1 MTAQELYR
9 RLVEDVIDAEKLLV
23 AMMVVSSGYMLWG
36 TTQFSIDRAARFPR
50 LVASVVF
57 IGSLLL
63 LFQAYLPAVLRNA
76 LLSEGAAF
84 EASDEFTEKES
95 EIEEPTAE
103 TESEEISSVGR
114 PIHDSVFTAISVVG
128 YGLVGYAI
136 GLLWA
141 SPLFVLLYARWFR
154 IDLLR
159 TVILAV
165 IGFGIAYSFM
175 IVLTVPMD
183 GGALLFQDG
192 VSWLPR

>member
-1 MTAQELYR
+1 
-9 RLVEDVIDAEKLLV
+9 
-23 AMMVVSSGYMLWG
+23 
-36 TTQFSIDRAARFPR
+36 
-50 LVASVVF
+50 
-57 IGSLLL
+57 
-63 LFQAYLPAVLRNA
+63 
-76 LLSEGAAF
+76 
-84 EASDEFTEKES
+84 
-95 EIEEPTAE
+95 
-103 TESEEISSVGR
+103 
-114 PIHDSVFTAISVVG
+114 VFTAISVVG